1 MHIIQKDHLI
11 KKCVSLLIASSLFS
25 GCVCG
30 LISATDTTRVEQKIT
45 PTNTTHSDQSDIP
58 LSPEQNRSFTLTH
71 HGLDGNRV
79 LAGTGSEYIESI
91 DITLQGKPI
100 WIVASAIQ
108 QYSNWYVILENGQVQ
123 AFRVTSNSVQEL
135 HPSISSLPSGMPPIL
150 IADEQHSFLATPP
163 GNASVLTH
171 SIFLQ
176 NDIEVF
182 IDDTQQVHFRSE
194 NEQILHSVQALP
206 DARIL
211 TDENDRILFLSD
223 PTYNY
228 AHAVLG
234 DAIEAA
240 SITLID
246 PKNSTF
252 QIRKIIPE
260 TGDVIEGISPI
271 WVDMDLDGTREIIVT
286 QSNHVDG
293 ARILVYRED
302 GSILTESAP
311 IGKGFRWMH
320 QIAAAQFVDGG
331 PLELAILRTPHIGG
345 EIEIMGLVQDRL
357 EVQASLSGYSTH
369 KLGSR
374 NLDAALVADFNGD
387 GIIEIIVPGQE
398 QSTLTGIQY
407 TAGVL
412 IPVWTQLLDAQLST
426 NLTGVAVK
434 YQHMLLG
441 AGTEDNS
448 LKLWIAHQFS
458 N

>member
-1 MHIIQKDHLI
+1 M
-11 KKCVSLLIASSLFS
+11 
-25 GCVCG
+25 
-30 LISATDTTRVEQKIT
+30 
-45 PTNTTHSDQSDIP
+45 
-58 LSPEQNRSFTLTH
+58 
-71 HGLDGNRV
+71 
-79 LAGTGSEYIESI
+79 
-91 DITLQGKPI
+91 
-100 WIVASAIQ
+100 
-108 QYSNWYVILENGQVQ
+108 
-123 AFRVTSNSVQEL
+123 
-135 HPSISSLPSGMPPIL
+135 

>member
-293 ARILVYRED
+293 AKIVVYREG
-302 GSILTESAP
+302 GSILAESAP

-357 EVQASLSGYSTH
+357 EVQVSLSGYSTH

>member
-182 IDDTQQVHFRSE
+182 IDYTQQVHFRSE

-228 AHAVLG
+228 ANAVLG

-357 EVQASLSGYSTH
+357 EVQVSLSGYSTH

>member
-293 ARILVYRED
+293 ARIVVYRED
-302 GSILTESAP
+302 GSILAESAP

>member
-1 MHIIQKDHLI
+1 MHIIQKDHFI
-11 KKCVSLLIASSLFS
+11 KKRVSLLIASSLFT

-30 LISATDTTRVEQKIT
+30 LSSATDTTRVEQKIT
-45 PTNTTHSDQSDIP
+45 PTNTAHSGQDDIP
-58 LSPEQNRSFTLTH
+58 LSPEPNRSFTLTH

-100 WIVASAIQ
+100 WIVASVIQ
-108 QYSNWYVILENGQVQ
+108 QSSNWYVILENGQVQ
-123 AFRVTSNSVQEL
+123 AFQVTSNSVQEL

-150 IADEQHSFLATPP
+150 IADEQHSFLPTPP

-182 IDDTQQVHFRSE
+182 IDEAQQVHFKSE

-246 PKNSTF
+246 PKNSNF
-252 QIRKIIPE
+252 QVRKIIPE

-271 WVDMDLDGTREIIVT
+271 WADMDLDGTREIIVT

-293 ARILVYRED
+293 ARIVVYRED
-302 GSILTESAP
+302 GSILAESAP

-320 QIAAAQFVDGG
+320 QIAAAQFIDGG
-331 PLELAILRTPHIGG
+331 PLELAVLRTPHIGG

-398 QSTLTGIQY
+398 QSTLTGIQF

-426 NLTGVAVK
+426 NLTGVAVSH
-434 YQHMLLG
+434 QHMLLG

>member
-100 WIVASAIQ
+100 WIVASAIK

-228 AHAVLG
+228 ANAVLG

-320 QIAAAQFVDGG
+320 QIAAAQFIGGG
-331 PLELAILRTPHIGG
+331 PLELAVLRTPHIGG
-345 EIEIMGLVQDRL
+345 LTEDRL
-357 EVQASLSGYSTH
+357 VVQASLSGYSTH